1 MSSKNLSRS
10 SVGAAPVGLCCP
22 ECESLARVAHR
33 TRYNANRFARHCG
46 SSLRCLERDMSGSVA
61 YGPKQ
66 FLNALRAMEAA
77 RWLLGGH
84 QMKEVAYE
92 FSYYD
97 AAHFSRSLKEHLGI
111 PPSHLVDAGMKPG
124 RLRLSEKVAFIQHAA
139 IALFKILQQRR
150 DGINSTPQVSSASPQ
165 LAQ

>member
-1 MSSKNLSRS
+1 MPSKNVARS
-10 SVGAAPVGLCCP
+10 LDSAATVELCCP

-61 YGPKQ
+61 FGPKQ

-84 QMKEVAYE
+84 QMKEVVYE

-97 AAHFSRSLKEHLGI
+97 TAHFSRSLKEHLGV
-111 PPSHLVDAGMKPG
+111 PPSHIVGAGLTSG
-124 RLRLSEKVAFIQHAA
+124 RILLSEKVAFIQHAA
-139 IALFKILQQRR
+139 VALFKILQQRR
-150 DGINSTPQVSSASPQ
+150 DGINSTPQVSPVSPQ
-165 LAQ
+165 LVQ